1 MAAAPDVDVLVVG
14 AGPTGLMMACQLARR
29 GVRVA
34 IVDRHGGPAEQTR
47 AIAVHARTLEIYRWL
62 GVADEAIALGRK
74 GDAVNLWTLGRRM
87 ARLPFG
93 DIGKGRSAFPYVL
106 MLGQDDNERILGAK
120 LRVLG
125 VDIRWRTELTALAQH
140 GDHVEATLRLPDG
153 GTRALT
159 ASWLAGCD
167 GAKSPV
173 RELSG
178 IGFPGAPYE
187 QVFFV
192 ADTVGT
198 GSMVTDELNVYLSEG
213 GFHLF
218 FPMRGRDR
226 WRVIG
231 ILPRELAGR
240 DDVAFDD
247 VVPSIRR
254 HAGDDLE
261 FSECLW
267 FSTYRI
273 HHRCAERFRD
283 RRAFLLGDA
292 AHIHSPAGGQGM
304 NTGLQ
309 DAFNL
314 GWKLAAVVQG
324 APDALL
330 DSYADERIPV
340 AHRLLHT
347 TDRAFMLAVSDTVL
361 ARIVRTRVVA
371 RAAALA
377 LRFEAFRQ
385 FAFGTVSQ
393 IGIAYPDSPL
403 SRSAAPLPAGAPRPG
418 DRFPWI
424 DDVYALLDDTCFN
437 LVVVGQPAPALDGS
451 VRVHALTTDRLP
463 APSYY
468 LLRPDGHVGLAGAS
482 VDVDAVTRYLAA
494 TLGAATASPCVT

>member
-1 MAAAPDVDVLVVG
+1 MAAPDVDVLVVG
-14 AGPTGLMMACQLARR
+14 AGPTGLMLACQLARR
-29 GVRVA
+29 GVRIA
-34 IVDRHGGPAEQTR
+34 IVDRHRGPAEQTR
-47 AIAVHARTLEIYRWL
+47 AIAVHARTLEIYDWL

-74 GDAVNLWTLGRRM
+74 GDAVNLWSLGRRM

-93 DIGKGRSAFPYVL
+93 DIGKGQSRFPYVL
-106 MLGQDDNERILGAK
+106 MLGQDDNERLLGAK
-120 LRVLG
+120 LRTLG
-125 VDIRWRTELTALAQH
+125 ADVRWRTELVAFVQR
-140 GDHVEATLRLPDG
+140 DDRVEATLRLPDG
-153 GTRALT
+153 GTTTLT

-173 RELSG
+173 REMSG

-198 GSMVTDELNVYLSEG
+198 GRMVPDELNVFLSEG

-218 FPMRGRDR
+218 FPMRGKDR

-231 ILPRELAGR
+231 ILPRELTGR
-240 DDVAFDD
+240 EDVTFHD
-247 VVPSIRR
+247 VVPSIRT
-254 HAGDDLE
+254 HAGDDLA
-261 FSECLW
+261 FSECFW

-314 GWKLAAVVQG
+314 GWKLSAVVQG

-330 DSYADERIPV
+330 DSYAAERIPV
-340 AHRLLHT
+340 AHRLLRT
-347 TDRAFMLAVSDTVL
+347 TDRAFMLAVSDTML
-361 ARIVRTRVVA
+361 AGLVRTRVVA
-371 RAAALA
+371 RFAALA
-377 LRFEAFRQ
+377 LRVDAFRQ

-393 IGIAYPDSPL
+393 LGIRYPDSPL
-403 SRSAAPLPAGAPRPG
+403 SKHVASLPVRAPRAG

-424 DDVYALLDDTCFN
+424 GDVYERIDDTCWN
-437 LVVVGQPAPALDGS
+437 LVVVGQAAPALGGR
-451 VRVHALTTDRLP
+451 VKVHALTTDRLP
-463 APSYY
+463 APSFY
-468 LLRPDGHVGLAGAS
+468 LLRPDGHVGLAGAT

-494 TLGAATASPCVT
+494 ILGPASPCAT